1 MVNYDLGLFFAH
13 GEGDT
18 GAVGNG
24 YTEENLSKQIVT
36 KILSIL
42 KSKNLNVHTN
52 IDTGYNNYKRNLTQG
67 NTYKYK
73 MAFTL
78 HFNSSDLKTANGIEI
93 IVPLNEKTFNVET
106 KVLNEFKNLGFTNR
120 GLKSRKL
127 ENNNFVSRINGK
139 KLTGKDWYS
148 EIRNAWNN
156 GISLSIFEICFISNK
171 SDVERFIKNI
181 DKISLI
187 ISNAILESCGINT
200 DTTSSKPTTS
210 NNVLYRVQIG
220 AYSIKDNALKMQGY
234 LKQYGFDSTLIY
246 ENNLYH
252 VQVGAYSIKENAIN
266 MQNKLKNYNLESII
280 K

>member
-1 MVNYDLGLFFAH
+1 MSNYDLGLFFAH
-13 GEGDT
+13 GEGDC

-24 YTEENLSKQIVT
+24 YAEENLSKQIVT
-36 KILSIL
+36 KILNIL

-52 IDTGYNNYKRNLTQG
+52 IESGYNNYKRNLTQG

-78 HFNSSDLKTANGIEI
+78 HLNSSDSTSANGIEI
-93 IVPLNEKTFNVET
+93 LVPLNEKTFNLET

-120 GLKSRKL
+120 GLKSRYL
-127 ENNNFVSRINGK
+127 DNNEFVSRTNGV
-139 KLTGKDWYS
+139 KLSGNDWYS
-148 EIRNAWNN
+148 EIRNAWSN
-156 GISLSIFEICFISNK
+156 GVSLSIFELCFISNK
-171 SDVERFIKNI
+171 SDVERFVNNI
-181 DKISLI
+181 DKISVI
-187 ISNAILESCGINT
+187 ISNAILESCGLNI
-200 DTTSSKPTTS
+200 DTTSAAPTTS
-210 NNVLYRVQIG
+210 NVLYRVQVG
-220 AYSIKDNALKMQGY
+220 AYSIKDNALKKQGY